1 VTWDFLP
8 SSYDTVAARYEERF
22 LDELRAK
29 PRDRELLRAFATSV
43 QDPVAEIGCGPGQ
56 VGAFV
61 AQWGRHV
68 FGVDLSPRMANQAKG
83 RLDGA
88 LVADMRALPFANDGL
103 GGLLAFYSLIHLRRE
118 GLEPVL
124 REFRRVLRPG
134 GRLLF
139 TAHEGTGDVE
149 LDEFLAQPVPFAATL
164 FDLDELVRAS
174 EASGFAVTTAER
186 REPYETESTVRL
198 FVAATK
204 PGARTKPGGR

>member
-43 QDPVAEIGCGPGQ
+43 EDPVAEIGCGPGQ

-68 FGVDLSPRMANQAKG
+68 FGVDLSPRMATQANG

-118 GLEPVL
+118 ALEPVL

-139 TAHEGTGDVE
+139 TAHEGKGEVE

-164 FDLDELVRAS
+164 FDLDELVRSS
-174 EASGFAVTTAER
+174 EASGLEVTSAER
-186 REPYETESTVRL
+186 REPYATESTVRL
-198 FVAATK
+198 FVAAMK
-204 PGARTKPGGR
+204 PGAR